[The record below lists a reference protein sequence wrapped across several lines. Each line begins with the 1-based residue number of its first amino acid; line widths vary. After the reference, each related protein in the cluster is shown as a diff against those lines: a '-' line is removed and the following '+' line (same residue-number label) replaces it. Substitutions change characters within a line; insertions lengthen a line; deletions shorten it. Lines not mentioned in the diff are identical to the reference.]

1 MIKKVKNTVLWA
13 YVISDLSGEKIF
25 GMFYVKQLQKKGNQT
40 ELRVAKVIQRKGD
53 KIYVNMKGWMI
64 SI

>member
-13 YVISDLSGEKIF
+13 YVISDLSGEEIF
-25 GMFYVKQLQKKGNQT
+25 GMFYVKKIKKKGNQT

-53 KIYVNMKGWMI
+53 KIYVNMKG
-64 SI
+64 

>member
-13 YVISDLSGEKIF
+13 YVISDLSGEEIF

>member
-25 GMFYVKQLQKKGNQT
+25 GMFYVKQLKKKGNQT

-53 KIYVNMKGWMI
+53 KIYVNMKGWII

>member
-53 KIYVNMKGWMI
+53 KIYVNMKGWII